1 MMFIKALLLA
11 VISGLTGAFLIPVST
26 TRSTTNTQ
34 QLFATVVSD
43 SSTIGTVGNGYISV
57 LLAKLSA
64 LAHEKGKSW
73 IVTPAADVEMMKQL
87 VILDEFGKLPEN
99 LEFVAAS
106 DTDRVEELLRE
117 TDALMVAIDDVD
129 SVVDPSV
136 INYLLDPQKVN
147 NLKRVVAMSRNLNG
161 AGMGMLVTASKRAAN
176 AQVWDNSNANAYR
189 SFETNLK
196 DAAKNCGADWTI
208 VRAGTLLF
216 SCFMQKT
223 TQLFTKLRFLTS
235 GMFPHD

>member
-1 MMFIKALLLA
+1 MFIKALLLA
-11 VISGLTGAFLIPVST
+11 VITGSTGSFLIPVST

-87 VILDEFGKLPEN
+87 ATLDEFGKLPEN

-176 AQVWDNSNANAYR
+176 AQVWDNSNADAYR

-216 SCFMQKT
+216 SCFMQK
-223 TQLFTKLRFLTS
+223 QHNSSPNSDF
-235 GMFPHD
+235 